1 MKMKSQI
8 ANMLMGQLKML
19 NPSQANTIQ
28 EMINNKNNPNEI
40 FKQIM
45 KDKTPQQMEQFF
57 TFAKQYG
64 VPENVIEQ
72 AQSDLK

>member
-1 MKMKSQI
+1 MI
-8 ANMLMGQLKML
+8 

-64 VPENVIEQ
+64 V
-72 AQSDLK
+72 SDDLISQFKQ

>member
-1 MKMKSQI
+1 
-8 ANMLMGQLKML
+8 ML

-45 KDKTPQQMEQFF
+45 KDKTPEQMEQFF

-64 VPENVIEQ
+64 V
-72 AQSDLK
+72 SDDLISQFKQ